1 MAAATN
7 TDIPPRV
14 FEVIRAEFHE
24 MPGMRLTPSQFRR
37 LWQLGPNE
45 CDAVIGRLRA
55 EGFLEQDSH
64 GQLHCSLDVC
74 V

>member
-1 MAAATN
+1 MTAATI
-7 TDIPPRV
+7 TDVRPRV
-14 FEVIRAEFHE
+14 LEVIRAEFHE

-37 LWQLGPNE
+37 LWQLDPDE
-45 CDAVIGRLRA
+45 CEAVIGRLRA

-64 GQLHCSLDVC
+64 GQLHCALDVC